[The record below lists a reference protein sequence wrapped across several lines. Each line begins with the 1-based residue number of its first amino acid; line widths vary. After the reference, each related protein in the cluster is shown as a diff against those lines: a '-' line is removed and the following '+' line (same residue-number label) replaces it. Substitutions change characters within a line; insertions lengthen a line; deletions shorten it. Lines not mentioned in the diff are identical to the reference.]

1 MTSGAP
7 QAPIASLLREWGEG
21 RSSADEVLLA
31 RVQEELRRL
40 ARSQVR
46 GDRQERAL
54 QPIALVRDAW
64 TRLVGDEPVEL
75 RSRARFF
82 GIAARVMRQI
92 LIDYARTGGGSRR
105 LASLQIE
112 LGDPA
117 PGGDE
122 SVADVLAVHEA
133 LERLTVFD
141 ERRARVLELRCFAG
155 LDRDEIAE
163 VLGIAERVVQRDL
176 VVARAWLRRELA
188 QEPHPRGSGA

>member
-46 GDRQERAL
+46 GDRQELAL
-54 QPIALVRDAW
+54 RPIALVRDAW
-64 TRLVGDEPVEL
+64 SRLVGDEPVEL

-92 LIDYARTGGGSRR
+92 LIDYARTGPRR

-117 PGGDE
+117 PGGE
-122 SVADVLAVHEA
+122 EPVADVLAVHEA

-188 QEPHPRGSGA
+188 QEPRPRSSGA